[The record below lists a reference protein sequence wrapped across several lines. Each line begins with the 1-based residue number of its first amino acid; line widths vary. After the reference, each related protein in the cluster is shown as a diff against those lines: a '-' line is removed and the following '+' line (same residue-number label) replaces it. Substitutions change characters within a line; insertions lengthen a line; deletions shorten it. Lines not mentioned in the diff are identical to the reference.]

1 MMANCAMEA
10 THLNIYMD
18 VFACFTKCQGFFLPP
33 LANNGVL
40 YSWKGLAVAQY
51 SSILFQVPSNFIC
64 VVLIHQKLPALKS
77 TLWHFVLLLS
87 TLQFSSFVQPVKPPW
102 LANIMLR
109 VPHTAGFS
117 GSCPVSE
124 NLTYGHSSRG
134 VAWTKVLFIL
144 PRRPP
149 ASQGSPDG
157 LRSQTGNLAVT
168 APTLQQA
175 CRPQLPSESTGN
187 FLHTMK
193 HTPDAEVW

>member
-18 VFACFTKCQGFFLPP
+18 VFARFTKCQGFFFFLPP
-33 LANNGVL
+33 LANNGVW
-40 YSWKGLAVAQY
+40 YSWKRLAVAQY

-64 VVLIHQKLPALKS
+64 VALIHQKLPALKS

-102 LANIMLR
+102 LANIMLH
-109 VPHTAGFS
+109 VPQKAGFS

-149 ASQGSPDG
+149 HSPTASHGVPRWSEESNWQPCSHSPHPPTG
-157 LRSQTGNLAVT
+157 LQAT
-168 APTLQQA
+168 AAL
-175 CRPQLPSESTGN
+175 RV
-187 FLHTMK
+187 H
-193 HTPDAEVW
+193 W